1 MSTFIENRNVMPDT
15 YQVPNGL
22 TGISGEDAKSSTI
35 QRLITNKC
43 TNTQQSK
50 IVRWKDK
57 NQSYTTEEEA

>member
-1 MSTFIENRNVMPDT
+1 MPDT